1 MIVLLLVGL
10 VAAAEFGGRWFLA
23 DRAEQEISSRLGAP
37 VTVEFTG
44 TSLVWDLITRRD
56 VSSVRLTSPGS
67 DTVPRLDVTGR
78 AVSPVDGGVR
88 VESADGT
95 ATLDAEQL
103 TAAAAR
109 GNPAGDTPVAGLTE
123 VRSVRPDPG
132 AGLLRADIGGIAEI
146 GVAPSV
152 VDGALV
158 LTPQQT
164 ALLGFELPGGLFS
177 GITGTVDETMAAL
190 PEGVSL
196 DAARVVE
203 GGLEVGLTGTDVL
216 LR

>member
-23 DRAEQEISSRLGAP
+23 DRAEQEVSSRLGAP
-37 VTVEFTG
+37 VSVEFTG

-67 DTVPRLDVTGR
+67 DTVPRLDVTGTG
-78 AVSPVDGGVR
+78 VSRVDGGVR

-123 VRSVRPDPG
+123 VRSVHPDPA

-190 PEGVSL
+190 PEGVSI
-196 DAARVVE
+196 DAARVVD